1 MIIIEIAIMII
12 CLSLSIGI
20 FMFLNILKK
29 YLNNKLNNENERF
42 YLDLKIN
49 KDNYDILD
57 DIIEY
62 EMNNYQLMHPDVFA
76 LDGSS
81 YIKEGEM
88 KDIVANIT
96 AAVIKNITP
105 AIRAKLKLMYN
116 FNSNEELITLV
127 GRRAG
132 VLIAML
138 ASEVNS
144 AIEDETTGVSMTN
157 LEL

>member
-1 MIIIEIAIMII
+1 MIIIEIAVLILV
-12 CLSLSIGI
+12 LSLSIGI
-20 FMFLNILKK
+20 FMFLYILKK
-29 YLNNKLNNENERF
+29 YLNDKLNNENERF
-42 YLDLKIN
+42 YLELKIS

-96 AAVIKNITP
+96 ASVIKNITP
-105 AIRAKLKLMYN
+105 VIRTKLKLMYN
-116 FNSNEELITLV
+116 FNTNEELITLI
-127 GRRAG
+127 GRRSG

-144 AIEDETTGVSMTN
+144 SIEEEKINMTN
-157 LEL
+157 LEI

>member
-1 MIIIEIAIMII
+1 MIVIEIAALII
-12 CLSLSIGI
+12 SIFLSAGIILFLIILS
-20 FMFLNILKK
+20 K
-29 YLNNKLNNENERF
+29 YLNDKINSENERF
-42 YLDLKIN
+42 YLSLKIN
-49 KDNYDILD
+49 KENYDILD

-96 AAVIKNITP
+96 AGVIKNITP

-116 FNSNEELITLV
+116 FNNNEELITLI
-127 GRRAG
+127 GRRTG

-144 AIEDETTGVSMTN
+144 AIEEESISMTN
-157 LEL
+157 IEI

>member
-1 MIIIEIAIMII
+1 
-12 CLSLSIGI
+12 
-20 FMFLNILKK
+20 
-29 YLNNKLNNENERF
+29 
-42 YLDLKIN
+42 
-49 KDNYDILD
+49 
-57 DIIEY
+57 
-62 EMNNYQLMHPDVFA
+62 
-76 LDGSS
+76 
-81 YIKEGEM
+81 M

-105 AIRAKLKLMYN
+105 VIRAKLKLMYN
-116 FNSNEELITLV
+116 FNNNEELITLV

>member
-1 MIIIEIAIMII
+1 MIIIEITVLIFV
-12 CLSLSIGI
+12 LSLSVGL
-20 FMFLNILKK
+20 FLFLYIMKNYLKD
-29 YLNNKLNNENERF
+29 KLNAENERF
-42 YLDLKIN
+42 YLELKIN

-62 EMNNYQLMHPDVFA
+62 ELNSYQLIHPDIFA

-96 AAVIKNITP
+96 ASVIKNITP
-105 AIRAKLKLMYN
+105 AIRTKLKLMYN
-116 FNSNEELITLV
+116 FNTNEELITLV

-144 AIEDETTGVSMTN
+144 SIEEETPISMTN
-157 LEL
+157 IEL